1 MSDRIIYTK
10 DEFVVIR
17 TILRGAVSNYDNYH
31 DKYVGIVIRDAQM
44 MAADRSYRYR
54 ANKRVYHISS
64 FLSRYNSGLINGMN
78 PNSLGKEDYIKLL
91 QFFEEL

>member
-31 DKYVGIVIRDAQM
+31 DKYVGIVIHDA
-44 MAADRSYRYR
+44 
-54 ANKRVYHISS
+54 
-64 FLSRYNSGLINGMN
+64 
-78 PNSLGKEDYIKLL
+78 
-91 QFFEEL
+91 